1 MHNQYHP
8 ILAVKEHL
16 LEGNRISYL
25 EASLIFGLQ
34 NLTATITTF
43 RREGFIVK
51 KQKVLM
57 TKALRRI
64 NEVMICRP
72 PAELPIREVKVT
84 EYWFSI

>member
-51 KQKVLM
+51 KQ
-57 TKALRRI
+57 
-64 NEVMICRP
+64 NC
-72 PAELPIREVKVT
+72 
-84 EYWFSI
+84 W